1 LFESQDFFSIY
12 EEHEKVLGPDLVNR
26 YEISLT
32 PGQKEIYQASMSP
45 KTEYLGIVA
54 AFRDIEN
61 SNWRQVIKVDKTGY
75 NTYQISLEDL
85 SLVVQ

>member
-1 LFESQDFFSIY
+1 
-12 EEHEKVLGPDLVNR
+12 
-26 YEISLT
+26 
-32 PGQKEIYQASMSP
+32 QASMSP